1 MVGATSSHQF
11 IAAPG
16 QGLNCDRISAHRAPA
31 GTLCGRTL
39 KTVSM
44 HHKLWGTG
52 AHYMA
57 MIFELPDGVAGRES
71 DGGITARA
79 VSRSFGA
86 VRAVEHMD
94 FHAPAGKVT
103 ALIGPNGAGKTTLLL
118 MLASLLAPDEGSIS
132 VGGLDP
138 RRDRA
143 AVRARLGWMPDTL
156 GVWESLTA
164 REILTQMARFYRLPA
179 PGIARRVAQLLERVR
194 LDDLADQPAR
204 VLSRGQQQRLSLAR
218 ALIHDPS
225 VLLLDEPASGLD
237 PGSRVEL
244 RLMLRQLAA
253 EGKAVVVSS
262 HVLSELDEIADGA
275 VFVNKGRTV
284 RQQTTEQAAAAGRRY
299 AVTSS
304 DMAALAA
311 KLTALGLAFRL
322 EDGRRPAVSLM
333 LGGDSDAE
341 RLLRDLVLAGVGVNS
356 FAPAT
361 GALEETYMSLEGEQE

>member
-1 MVGATSSHQF
+1 
-11 IAAPG
+11 
-16 QGLNCDRISAHRAPA
+16 
-31 GTLCGRTL
+31 
-39 KTVSM
+39 
-44 HHKLWGTG
+44 
-52 AHYMA
+52 MA
-57 MIFELPDGVAGRES
+57 MIVEFPEAADGPEPQ
-71 DGGITARA
+71 DGITARA

-118 MLASLLAPDEGSIS
+118 MLASLLAPDAGSIS
-132 VGGLDP
+132 LGGLDP

-143 AVRARLGWMPDTL
+143 EVRRRLGWMPDTL
-156 GVWESLTA
+156 GIWESLTA
-164 REILTQMARFYRLPA
+164 REILTQIARFYRLPA
-179 PGIARRVAQLLERVR
+179 QGIEKRVAEMLERVR

-244 RLMLRQLAA
+244 RIMLRQLAG

-284 RQQTTEQAAAAGRRY
+284 RRQTIEEAAAAGRRY
-299 AVTSS
+299 AVTAS

-311 KLTALGLAFRL
+311 RLTELGLAFRR
-322 EDGRRPAVSLM
+322 EDGRRPSVSLM
-333 LGGDSDAE
+333 LASDDDAE
-341 RLLRDLVLAGVGVNS
+341 RLLRDLVLGGVGVSS
-356 FAPAT
+356 FAPAS
-361 GALEETYMSLEGEQE
+361 GALEETYMSLEGER

>member
-1 MVGATSSHQF
+1 
-11 IAAPG
+11 
-16 QGLNCDRISAHRAPA
+16 
-31 GTLCGRTL
+31 
-39 KTVSM
+39 
-44 HHKLWGTG
+44 
-52 AHYMA
+52 MA
-57 MIFELPDGVAGRES
+57 MISELPEAADGPES
-71 DGGITARA
+71 DDGIRARA

-86 VRAVEHMD
+86 VHAVEHMD

-138 RRDRA
+138 RRHRA
-143 AVRARLGWMPDTL
+143 EVRSRLGWMPDTL

-179 PGIARRVAQLLERVR
+179 QGIAQRVSEMLERVR

-244 RLMLRQLAA
+244 RIMLRQLAA

-262 HVLSELDEIADGA
+262 HVLSELDEIADAA

-284 RQQTTEQAAAAGRRY
+284 RHQTTEEAAAAGRRY
-299 AVTSS
+299 AVTAS
-304 DMAALAA
+304 DAASLAA
-311 KLTALGLAFRL
+311 KLTELGVAFRH
-322 EDGRRPAVSLM
+322 EDGRRPSVSLM
-333 LGGDSDAE
+333 LASDGDAE

-356 FAPAT
+356 FAPAS
-361 GALEETYMSLEGEQE
+361 GALEETYMSLEGDRR

>member
-1 MVGATSSHQF
+1 MAIVPEKLEE
-11 IAAPG
+11 PG
-16 QGLNCDRISAHRAPA
+16 GP
-31 GTLCGRTL
+31 G
-39 KTVSM
+39 
-44 HHKLWGTG
+44 
-52 AHYMA
+52 
-57 MIFELPDGVAGRES
+57 P

-118 MLASLLAPDEGSIS
+118 MLASLLAPDEGTIS
-132 VGGLDP
+132 VNGLDP
-138 RRDRA
+138 ARHRA
-143 AVRARLGWMPDTL
+143 EVRSRLGWMPDTL
-156 GVWESLTA
+156 GVWETLTA

-179 PGIARRVAQLLERVR
+179 AGTGQRVADMLDRVR
-194 LDDLADQPAR
+194 LADLADQPAR

-284 RQQTTEQAAAAGRRY
+284 RQQTTEEAAAAGRRY
-299 AVTSS
+299 AISAS
-304 DMAALAA
+304 DNAVLAA
-311 KLTALGLAFRL
+311 KLAELGLVFRH
-322 EDGRRPAVSLM
+322 EEGRRQGVSLV
-333 LGGDSDAE
+333 LLNDGDAE
-341 RLLRDLVLAGVGVNS
+341 RLLRHLVLAGVGINS
-356 FAPAT
+356 FAPAA
-361 GALEETYMSLEGEQE
+361 GALEETYMNLEGERQ

>member
-1 MVGATSSHQF
+1 
-11 IAAPG
+11 
-16 QGLNCDRISAHRAPA
+16 
-31 GTLCGRTL
+31 
-39 KTVSM
+39 
-44 HHKLWGTG
+44 
-52 AHYMA
+52 MA
-57 MIFELPDGVAGRES
+57 MISELPEAAGRPEP

-138 RRDRA
+138 RRHRA
-143 AVRARLGWMPDTL
+143 EVRSRLGWMPDTL

-179 PGIARRVAQLLERVR
+179 QGIGQRVSEMLVRVR
-194 LDDLADQPAR
+194 LEDLAEQPAR

-244 RLMLRQLAA
+244 RIMLRQLAA

-262 HVLSELDEIADGA
+262 HVLSELDEIADAA

-284 RQQTTEQAAAAGRRY
+284 RHQTTEEAAAAGRRY
-299 AVTSS
+299 AITAS
-304 DMAALAA
+304 DAAALAA
-311 KLTALGLAFRL
+311 RLTGLGLTFRR
-322 EDGRRPAVSLM
+322 EDGRRPSVSL
-333 LGGDSDAE
+333 LLANDGDAE

-356 FAPAT
+356 FAPAS
-361 GALEETYMSLEGEQE
+361 GALEETYMSLEGERL

>member
-1 MVGATSSHQF
+1 
-11 IAAPG
+11 
-16 QGLNCDRISAHRAPA
+16 
-31 GTLCGRTL
+31 
-39 KTVSM
+39 
-44 HHKLWGTG
+44 
-52 AHYMA
+52 MA
-57 MIFELPDGVAGRES
+57 MISELPDA
-71 DGGITARA
+71 DGPEPNDGITARA

-118 MLASLLAPDEGSIS
+118 MLASLLAPDEGTIS

-138 RRDRA
+138 RRHRA
-143 AVRARLGWMPDTL
+143 EVRSRLGWMPDTL
-156 GVWESLTA
+156 GVWGSLTA

-179 PGIARRVAQLLERVR
+179 QGIAQRVSDMLRSVR
-194 LDDLADQPAR
+194 LDGLADQPAR

-244 RLMLRQLAA
+244 RIMLRQLAA

-262 HVLSELDEIADGA
+262 HVLSELDEIADAA

-284 RQQTTEQAAAAGRRY
+284 RHQTTEEAAAAGRRY
-299 AVTSS
+299 AVSAS
-304 DMAALAA
+304 DTAALAA
-311 KLTALGLAFRL
+311 RLTELGVAFRH
-322 EDGRRPAVSLM
+322 ENGRRPALSLT
-333 LGGDSDAE
+333 LASDNDAE

-356 FAPAT
+356 FAPAS
-361 GALEETYMSLEGEQE
+361 GALEETYMSLEGERQ

>member
-1 MVGATSSHQF
+1 MAIEEDSTG
-11 IAAPG
+11 G
-16 QGLNCDRISAHRAPA
+16 PA
-31 GTLCGRTL
+31 
-39 KTVSM
+39 
-44 HHKLWGTG
+44 
-52 AHYMA
+52 
-57 MIFELPDGVAGRES
+57 LPEEPPA
-71 DGGITARA
+71 GGITATA
-79 VSRSFGA
+79 VSRKFGQ
-86 VRAVEHMD
+86 VHAVEHMD

-118 MLASLLAPDEGSIS
+118 MLASLLAPDSGTVS

-138 RRDRA
+138 QRDRA
-143 AVRARLGWMPDTL
+143 AVRSRVGWMPDTL

-179 PGIARRVAQLLERVR
+179 AGIGVRVAEMLDRVR
-194 LDDLADQPAR
+194 LADLADQPAR

-244 RLMLRQLAA
+244 RTMLRQLAQ

-284 RQQTTEQAAAAGRRY
+284 RTQTTEEAHAAGRRY
-299 AVTSS
+299 AISAT
-304 DMAALAA
+304 DGGALAA
-311 KLTALGLAFRL
+311 KLTELGLAFRD
-322 EDGRRPAVSLM
+322 EDGRRPAVSL
-333 LGGDSDAE
+333 LLLNDDDAA
-341 RLLRDLVLAGVGVNS
+341 RLLRDLVLAGVPVSS
-356 FAPAT
+356 FAPAS
-361 GALEETYMSLEGEQE
+361 GALEETYMNLEGERR

>member
-1 MVGATSSHQF
+1 MPETSEG
-11 IAAPG
+11 PDG
-16 QGLNCDRISAHRAPA
+16 QGP
-31 GTLCGRTL
+31 
-39 KTVSM
+39 
-44 HHKLWGTG
+44 
-52 AHYMA
+52 
-57 MIFELPDGVAGRES
+57 
-71 DGGITARA
+71 DGGITATG

-86 VRAVEHMD
+86 VHAVEHMD

-118 MLASLLAPDEGSIS
+118 MLASLLAPDEGTIS

-138 RRDRA
+138 NTHRVE
-143 AVRARLGWMPDTL
+143 VRSRLGWMPDTL

-164 REILTQMARFYRLPA
+164 REILTQIARFYRLPA
-179 PGIARRVAQLLERVR
+179 SRIGQRVAEMLQQVR

-244 RLMLRQLAA
+244 RIMLRQLAA

-284 RQQTTEQAAAAGRRY
+284 RQQTTEEAAAAGRRY
-299 AVTSS
+299 AIYAS
-304 DMAALAA
+304 DISALAG
-311 KLTALGLAFRL
+311 KLTELELVFRR
-322 EDGRRPAVSLM
+322 EDGRRPGVSLM
-333 LGGDSDAE
+333 LRTEGDAE
-341 RLLRDLVLAGVGVNS
+341 RLLRDLVLAGVGINS
-356 FAPAT
+356 FAPAS
-361 GALEETYMSLEGEQE
+361 GALEETYMNLEGDRQ